1 MNETQAR
8 SWIAALNSL
17 ARAMDEGDQI
27 PEHVK
32 TALATVNGAAA
43 RQFMKAATPPPRESA

>member
-8 SWIAALNSL
+8 SWIDALNSL
-17 ARAMDEGDQI
+17 ARAMDRGDPI

-43 RQFMKAATPPPRESA
+43 RQSMKAATPRPTRPA